1 MSINTEDNILKYCD
15 DFYYNLNSYTD
26 EFLDTIKEFSLR
38 PNNPIRKIG
47 IPFFKTDTDN
57 VNRILEKEYDIMP
70 IKLHTDQFNLTNKI
84 LMKQYFYNV
93 ALNIP
98 SINSP
103 KIDNGLVKIYNSK
116 NLDMVYKKILENI
129 GNKENL
135 YFVYTKRFYKS
146 SSNNYIKYFDEYLME
161 KKNCYYIIPQINIYI
176 NYNKIE
182 NKLICELSGTIIN

>member
-116 NLDMVYKKILENI
+116 NLDMGYLAILENI